1 MRAIKKAR
9 ISLHKLLLLQPNY
22 KFRANSNNP
31 DERRSVEEAF
41 AQSVLWGFT
50 IAAEEG
56 EAKLGLV
63 MDRWLLDTP
72 VHAATRKGCLEQV
85 RV

>member
-1 MRAIKKAR
+1 M
-9 ISLHKLLLLQPNY
+9 SPPLLP
-22 KFRANSNNP
+22 P
-31 DERRSVEEAF
+31 TPRSVATGT
-41 AQSVLWGFT
+41 ANVDRSSHMQLRNGFLGRVRG